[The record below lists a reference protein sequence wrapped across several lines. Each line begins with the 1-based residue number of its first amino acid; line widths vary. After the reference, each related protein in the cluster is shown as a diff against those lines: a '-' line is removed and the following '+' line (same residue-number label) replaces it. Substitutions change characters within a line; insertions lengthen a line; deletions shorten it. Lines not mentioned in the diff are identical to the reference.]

1 MIMKFLICLFTFVFA
16 HDLFLIQNSDAL
28 CLDGSKGVIYISINS
43 HIIFHKV
50 LDKIQ
55 IIIYFIFKVERNI
68 LFILYRWI
76 SGLTES

>member
-1 MIMKFLICLFTFVFA
+1 MKFLICLFTFVFA

-28 CLDGSKGVIYISINS
+28 CLDGSKGVIIKYINS